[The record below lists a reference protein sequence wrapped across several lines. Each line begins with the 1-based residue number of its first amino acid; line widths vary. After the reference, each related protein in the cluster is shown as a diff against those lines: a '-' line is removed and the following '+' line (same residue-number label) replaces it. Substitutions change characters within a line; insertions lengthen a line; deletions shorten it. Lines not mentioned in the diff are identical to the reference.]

1 VFFIFI
7 HLSQSLE
14 YDTVKTKKVN
24 TNSKRKRMGEK
35 EGERREG
42 DMKEG
47 GQKEARRRERG
58 YCIALNL
65 RIFDTPNSILEQAS
79 LKSSPDKGST
89 RTCQRTPSA
98 LSNPHSQALL
108 RCL

>member
-1 VFFIFI
+1 MGG
-7 HLSQSLE
+7 
-14 YDTVKTKKVN
+14 
-24 TNSKRKRMGEK
+24 RMGEK